1 MMLLTIRKA
10 LKQLTGHSHCPG
22 EYGELLVSGGK
33 LLEGEQPLTVSEG
46 EVVDVLEGV
55 LNRTGVTPQC
65 RNYALTALMKLSVRF
80 GSQSER
86 IKVPSSLRLLSLTE
100 LSPLDTSNSPD
111 CSAPRTCASHLFC

>member
-1 MMLLTIRKA
+1 M
-10 LKQLTGHSHCPG
+10 GHLQCPG

-55 LNRTGVTPQC
+55 LNRASITPQC

-80 GSQSER
+80 SSQSER
-86 IKVPSSLRLLSLTE
+86 IKVPSIRLHSLTE
-100 LSPLDTSNSPD
+100 LSV
-111 CSAPRTCASHLFC
+111 SAQHS